1 MLVNYHL
8 ITEADL
14 NRALDRQRKVHKRLG
29 KTLVEM
35 RLISYQQVA
44 EVLEEQF
51 SRRDHTKGPS
61 DDAD

>member
-14 NRALDRQRKVHKRLG
+14 NRALDRQRKVRKRLG

-35 RLISYQQVA
+35 GLISYQQVA
-44 EVLEEQF
+44 DVLEEQF
-51 SRRDHTKGPS
+51 SRRDHGKAPP
-61 DDAD
+61 DNAD